1 MFVEQFFPTGAPRR
15 KRLGSTGVEFVP
27 TPNPC
32 LNLDTVVVVVVNEEL
47 RKDPE
52 EVNRDQ
58 RNSNKDQ
65 PVNTRELKLQGD

>member
-1 MFVEQFFPTGAPRR
+1 MGN
-15 KRLGSTGVEFVP
+15 SGVEFVP

-32 LNLDTVVVVVVNEEL
+32 LNLDAVVVVVVVVVVNEEL

-65 PVNTRELKLQGD
+65 PVNTRELKLQGDYSQTPR